1 MHVAAFPDFFL
12 SRLGQR
18 FLREFYAGF
27 VADPDAVT
35 AVALDRDD
43 VVRGVVV
50 GSLRPTGFFARLLK
64 RRWWAFVLA
73 SLALILRHPTHLPR
87 LLAAVRYRGD
97 VPLDVDGAL
106 LSSIC
111 VAPDSQGTGLG
122 RRLLR
127 AFEHSVDKHGLAAY
141 LVTDRDGNEAANS
154 FYRSNGWRLAGTYDT
169 PQGRAMNCY
178 VRDAA
183 AGEG

>member
-1 MHVAAFPDFFL
+1 VAAFPDFFL